1 MPHHPDTAVI
11 VLVLLGLAAGLFAAL
26 IARGYV
32 RARRHTARLRRY
44 QEPDAD
50 PNREESDS

>member
-1 MPHHPDTAVI
+1 MI
-11 VLVLLGLAAGLFAAL
+11 VLAYLGIAGGLLAAF
-26 IARGYV
+26 IIRGVV